1 LERQRRFAADASHEL
16 RTPITAKSG
25 HARML
30 DEWALEED
38 QQRAKRSVG
47 VIRREAGN
55 KEGRRCSGLGPCAAQ
70 HPGRG
75 VGVVSGIGL
84 LLLS

>member
-1 LERQRRFAADASHEL
+1 MDIEPIAKLLVVKTQAKANFLELRQRE
-16 RTPITAKSG
+16 
-25 HARML
+25 
-30 DEWALEED
+30 
-38 QQRAKRSVG
+38 
-47 VIRREAGN
+47 IRRILIPRHRANRGN